1 MKKFKTESKRLLDLM
16 INSIYT
22 NREIFLR
29 ELISNASD
37 ALDKL
42 YLRSLT
48 DRSIKVTRGE
58 LGITLAFD
66 ADARTISVSDN
77 GIGMTR
83 DELDKNLG
91 TIAHSGSLEFR
102 MEQEVT
108 SKDKGAG
115 ASQDGGPKEIVEVED
130 KAEEGEPE
138 ESAAG
143 ADGAVEGTGG
153 TTSVKT
159 EDEAIDIIGQ
169 FGVGFYSGFMVASK
183 VRVVSR
189 SYGEEQAWEWESN
202 GIDGY
207 NLKEAQRSEPGTDVI
222 LTLKPDTDDEN
233 YSLFLSEAE
242 LTNLVKKY
250 SNYVRYPI
258 TMEVTK
264 QRKLPEPEDA
274 GDDYTP
280 EYESYKEIETLN
292 SMTPIWKRRKSEVT
306 EEEYAEFYKSDFHDY
321 AAPVATFTIKAEGV
335 LNYDALLFI
344 PSHAPF
350 DLYSKDFEKGLALYS
365 SNVMIMEKCPDLLSD
380 HFNFVKGVVDSAD
393 LDLNIS
399 RETLQKNNQLRAMAK
414 RIEKKITSEL
424 ASMQTNDRETYE
436 GVFECFGRGIKY
448 GIYTSYGALK
458 ETLAPLLLYYSAKE
472 EKMVTLREY
481 LDAAPSEQEAIYYAA
496 GEDEG
501 LLAKMPMV
509 KSVLE
514 RGYDVLLCTQDV
526 DDFCMGVMA
535 TYDDKPLKNVAGADL
550 GLETEE
556 EKQEAEEKSKE
567 YSELFKAMQ
576 EILGD
581 KVSKV
586 ALSSRLA
593 DMPAGISAEGPV
605 SLEMERVLAG
615 MPDGGGIKS
624 ERVLELNAEHPA
636 FAKLAEAKEQDGERL
651 ALLTNVLYNQ
661 ALMVEGLP
669 VADPVDFAQAIGELL
684 S

>member
-37 ALDKL
+37 ALDKV
-42 YLRSLT
+42 YLASLT
-48 DRSIKVTRGE
+48 NRSILVTRGE
-58 LGITLAFD
+58 LGITLSFD
-66 ADARTISVSDN
+66 EEARTITVSDN
-77 GIGMTR
+77 GIGMTQ

-91 TIAHSGSLEFR
+91 TIAYSGSLDFKLSREGKEALKQVQDDR
-102 MEQEVT
+102 AG
-108 SKDKGAG
+108 KD
-115 ASQDGGPKEIVEVED
+115 ENE
-130 KAEEGEPE
+130 
-138 ESAAG
+138 
-143 ADGAVEGTGG
+143 AV
-153 TTSVKT
+153 
-159 EDEAIDIIGQ
+159 DIIGQ

-189 SYGEEQAWEWESN
+189 AYGEEQAWAWESN
-202 GIDGY
+202 GVDGY
-207 NLKEAQRSEPGTDVI
+207 TLKAAERAEQGTDVI
-222 LTLKPDTDDEN
+222 LTLKPDVNEEN
-233 YSLFLSEAE
+233 FTFLLSEVE
-242 LTNLVKKY
+242 LTHLVKKY

-258 TMEVTK
+258 KMEVSK
-264 QRKLPEPEDA
+264 QRALPKPEDA
-274 GDDYTP
+274 DDDAP
-280 EYESYKEIETLN
+280 LEYEAYRELETLN
-292 SMTPIWKRRKSEVT
+292 SMTPIWKRRKAEVSD
-306 EEEYAEFYKSDFHDY
+306 EEYAEFYKSDFHDY
-321 AAPVATFTIKAEGV
+321 AAPLATFTINAEGT
-335 LNYDALLFI
+335 LNYNALLFI

-380 HFNFVKGVVDSAD
+380 HFNFVRGVVDSAD

-399 RETLQKNNQLRAMAK
+399 RETLQKNNQLRAIAK

-424 ASMQTNDRETYE
+424 TGMLEKDRETYE
-436 GVFECFGRGIKY
+436 GVFECFGRGLKY

-458 ETLAPLLLYYSAKE
+458 DTLAPLLLYYSAKE
-472 EKMVTLREY
+472 ERMVTLREY
-481 LDAAPSEQEAIYYAA
+481 LDAAPEDQEAIYYAA

-509 KSVLE
+509 KSVLT

-526 DDFCMGVMA
+526 DDFCMGVMNNFGE
-535 TYDDKPLKNVAGADL
+535 KPLKNVAGADL
-550 GLETEE
+550 GLESEE
-556 EKQEAEEKSKE
+556 EKQETEEKSKE
-567 YSELFKAMQ
+567 YSDLFEAMQ

-581 KVSKV
+581 KVVKV
-586 ALSSRLA
+586 TLSTRLA

-624 ERVLELNAEHPA
+624 ERVLELNAEHPVLDT
-636 FAKLAEAKEQDGERL
+636 LAQAHKNDSEQL
-651 ALLTNVLYNQ
+651 ALLTTILYNQ

-669 VADPVDFAQAIGELL
+669 VPDPIDFATALGQLL
-684 S
+684 R